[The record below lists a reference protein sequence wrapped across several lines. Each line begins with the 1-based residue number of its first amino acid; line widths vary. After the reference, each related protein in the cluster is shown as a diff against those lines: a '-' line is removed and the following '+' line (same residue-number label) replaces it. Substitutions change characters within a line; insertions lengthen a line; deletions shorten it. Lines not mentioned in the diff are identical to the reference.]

1 MKLSVV
7 VATYN
12 RVPLLRRLLEQLS
25 KQTVDPRD
33 FEVVAVD
40 DGSKE
45 PVAPQVDP
53 KAYPFALTVVTQAN
67 AGAAA
72 ARDRGIKAAKGDI
85 VVITDDDM
93 QLPQGYLAAHLAL
106 HPPGS
111 RRAVVGRIKADPNV
125 QGMPY
130 WERWYAHRFDTLAER
145 YASGALELTGSSF
158 HTGNCSLRRADYLA
172 VGGFDPALKRSE
184 DIDLGYKLEKSGV
197 EFVFTGDGY
206 TLHGSDHTREDV
218 WLKRAYLYG
227 VYDSKIHH
235 KHPELPQANPWRFVF
250 RISAPARPFV
260 AAAAL
265 TPTATKPLSLA
276 ARLLTHAADT
286 LGLERVTYAG
296 AAVVYTMEYFRG
308 VRAEEGSLLAAVRAF
323 GRHALERRRGG

>member
-12 RVPLLRRLLEQLS
+12 RVPLLKRLLEQLS
-25 KQTVDPRD
+25 KQTVDPRE
-33 FEVVAVD
+33 FEVIAVD

-45 PVAPQVDP
+45 PVAPQLDAA
-53 KAYPFALTVVTQAN
+53 AYPFALTVVTQAN

-72 ARDRGIKAAKGDI
+72 ARDRGIHEAKGEV

-93 QLPQGYLAAHLAL
+93 QVPEGYLAAHLAL

-125 QGMPY
+125 HGMPY

-145 YASGALELTGSSF
+145 YQSGELELTGASF

-172 VGGFDPALKRSE
+172 VGGFDPGLKRSE
-184 DIDLGYKLEKSGV
+184 DIDLGYKLEESGV
-197 EFVFTGDGY
+197 EFLFTGDGY

-218 WLKRAYLYG
+218 WLRRAYLYG
-227 VYDSKIHH
+227 VYDSKIHQ
-235 KHPELPQANPWRFVF
+235 KHPELPQADPWRFVF

-265 TPTATKPLSLA
+265 SPTATKPLSA
-276 ARLLTHAADT
+276 VARVLTNTADK
-286 LGLERVTYAG
+286 LGLERLTYAG

-308 VRAEEGSLLAAVRAF
+308 VRAEAGSLFGALKGF
-323 GRHALERRRGG
+323 GRHALGRRRGR

>member
-12 RVPLLRRLLEQLS
+12 RVPLLKRLLEQLS

-72 ARDRGIKAAKGDI
+72 ARDRGIKAAKGEI

-93 QLPQGYLAAHLAL
+93 QLPENYLAAHLAL

-265 TPTATKPLSLA
+265 TPTATKPLSFA

-308 VRAEEGSLLAAVRAF
+308 VRAEEGSLLGALRAF
-323 GRHALERRRGG
+323 GRHALERRRGD